1 MFQYQDFESSGNP
14 ILIQNETTAL
24 SPIINEL
31 HIYGGS
37 YQNKI
42 TGSQLLNPS
51 LFEDNKTD
59 GGITYTKQKDGSII
73 INGTLEEGK
82 RSTFQLGDYID
93 SLEDGKHYIYKSDS
107 DAGVLN
113 IGYND
118 GTPNDYVGDVTVDKK
133 RMTYIKCYIQ
143 FTQKYPPTKTHLFPM
158 LNEGTVVKPFEH
170 YTGGKTSPSPEIP
183 AEIINK
189 GSVMTTGKQL
199 WDNEA
204 AMNMDFWLGKGTA
217 YKHANLNLKPNTTYT
232 LSVDQNNMYRNY
244 KPEYAGNFA
253 FYIGETEDAAN
264 PNKLFGNSV
273 TSSTNVLT
281 KHTFRTSDKPL
292 YFNLYVGNGW
302 AIDECLKI
310 AFTELLQNIMLVEG
324 EQVLPWEPFTNGQQ
338 IVNPYAGKI
347 NLNVTGKNLIDYTKA
362 KGDADIQ
369 FVDGG
374 FIVGGDERNR
384 IISLPCNIQKG
395 KSYTIDFKENHLLEN
410 NNVKCYLPGGK
421 YSVSG
426 NAPQQYGIEKTRPF
440 IANDDYT
447 AFGIYYDLEI
457 NSVSKSEVTD
467 ICLVKTG
474 MDITYEPYHTPQSLT
489 ISTPNGLPGI
499 PVKNGGNY
507 TDSSGQR
514 WICDEIDLE
523 RGKYVQRVKDFTI
536 NQNTNISTLMGIYG
550 APEKDT
556 ILARYL
562 DRTIKK
568 NGAILCRE
576 LIYIP
581 NWNVDNESVYTTET
595 SIDFRLSRKRLGLG
609 TETTAD
615 ENKTAV
621 LKFLETTPLHCLVEL
636 NTPIER
642 DLTPEE
648 IAAYESIVTHNDT
661 TVISNNENCN
671 MKITYTKGVLMPKYD
686 STKLIVQM
694 KALARTE
701 SMPIDS
707 TEVWDSLAEAQ
718 SYVKEANAYAGQTIK
733 ALVNGKYKTYTLQ
746 PSGGGYTLE
755 EVGAVSQSDL
765 KQYVQVVERLPESG
779 QQQGVIYIVGT
790 TGQIWTGSA
799 WKVVFKEVSAQVDQL
814 TSKVTKLEGDL
825 AKKAPINNPV
835 FTGKVMV
842 GSDEVAVKSYVDG
855 LISNLVSS
863 APGVVDGDHPLPVDG
878 YKAGQTWRVALAGTY
893 AGQKCEVGDLIICI
907 KDFNT
912 QTNNSDFMVV
922 QANVDGAVTSTATTS
937 TVGEIVVFN
946 AATGKVIKGSG
957 VNISSLNDVISKAHT
972 HANKTILDS
981 YDKDQ
986 TQLLADAAATAQSK
1000 VDALKTEVN
1009 KKANKATTLAGY
1021 GITDAYTE
1029 AEIDAKLKT
1038 ITDNVNTKVDA
1049 ATVDSKIDTAKGEIE
1064 TAYNKAITEKLAARV
1079 GSIPEDTDIKTYVD
1093 TAVGSGGTAS
1103 AEAIAKAKQEAINA
1117 SKQYTDSQLQVTEF

>member
-1 MFQYQDFESSGNP
+1 M
-14 ILIQNETTAL
+14 
-24 SPIINEL
+24 
-31 HIYGGS
+31 
-37 YQNKI
+37 
-42 TGSQLLNPS
+42 LNPS
-51 LFEDNKTD
+51 LFENNKTD

-73 INGTLEEGK
+73 INGTLEKGK
-82 RSTFQLGDYID
+82 NSTFQLGDYID

-118 GTPNDYVGDVTVDKK
+118 GTPNDYVSDVTVDKK
-133 RMTYIKCYIQ
+133 RMAYIKCYIQ
-143 FTQKYPPTKTHLFPM
+143 FNQKYPPQKTHLFPM
-158 LNEGTVVKPFEH
+158 LNEGTVAKPFEP

-204 AMNMDFWLGKGTA
+204 AMNLDFWINEDASYLYTDLK
-217 YKHANLNLKPNTTYT
+217 LKPNTTYT
-232 LSVDQNNMYRNY
+232 LSVNKNNMYKNY
-244 KPEYAGNFA
+244 NENYNSGKFA
-253 FYIGETEDAAN
+253 FYIGE
-264 PNKLFGNSV
+264 NKGTYIGNSMFGN
-273 TSSTNVLT
+273 TNVIQSEV
-281 KHTFRTSDKPL
+281 KKYVTFRTSSNPF
-292 YFNLYVGNGW
+292 YFNINLYSKTSEN
-302 AIDECLKI
+302 LKI
-310 AFTELLQNIMLVEG
+310 ALTELLQNMMLVEG
-324 EQVLPWEPFTNGQQ
+324 DQVLPWEPFTNGQQ
-338 IVNPYAGKI
+338 IVNPYAGEI
-347 NLNVTGKNLIDYTKA
+347 NLNVTGKNLLKPNSYNTYYEFPLKANTVMTLMTNGKPSQGGNIKFSATDGSDVWFSINAGQTRVCRPIGSKDVKGFYNLLVEGDGLEYMFSVGDIKNYTPYID
-362 KGDADIQ
+362 
-369 FVDGG
+369 
-374 FIVGGDERNR
+374 
-384 IISLPCNIQKG
+384 
-395 KSYTIDFKENHLLEN
+395 
-410 NNVKCYLPGGK
+410 
-421 YSVSG
+421 
-426 NAPQQYGIEKTRPF
+426 
-440 IANDDYT
+440 
-447 AFGIYYDLEI
+447 
-457 NSVSKSEVTD
+457 
-467 ICLVKTG
+467 
-474 MDITYEPYHTPQSLT
+474 PQSFV
-489 ISTPNGLPGI
+489 ISTPNGLPGV
-499 PVKNGGNY
+499 PVSKDGNY
-507 TDSSGQR
+507 VDSNGQQ
-514 WICDEIDLE
+514 WVCDEIDLGQ
-523 RGKYVQRVKDFTI
+523 RKYVQRTAEKDLLDS
-536 NQNTNISTLMGIYG
+536 TNIWN
-550 APEKDT
+550 KDGT
-556 ILARYL
+556 W
-562 DRTIKK
+562 
-568 NGAILCRE
+568 G
-576 LIYIP
+576 
-581 NWNVDNESVYTTET
+581 NVDNYKTLAFYAYINGTDGSDLWGNINNVAMCNYFTLENGVYNT
-595 SIDFRLSRKRLGLG
+595 SKIGFSISGYVAFRVPRELLPDW
-609 TETTAD
+609 D
-615 ENKTAV
+615 ENSPSSKPWVNWLKKKKEEGKPVRIRYV
-621 LKFLETTPLHCLVEL
+621 LA
-636 NTPIER
+636 TPIER

-648 IAAYESIVTHNDT
+648 ISAYESIVTHNDT

-755 EVGAVSQSDL
+755 EVGAISQSDL
-765 KQYVQVVERLPESG
+765 KQYVQVVESLPQSG

-981 YDKDQ
+981 YNKDQ

-1000 VDALKTEVN
+1000 VDALKTEVD

-1029 AEIDAKLKT
+1029 AEIDSKLKT

-1049 ATVDSKIDTAKGEIE
+1049 ATVDSKINTAKGEIE

-1093 TAVGSGGTAS
+1093 TAIGSGGTAS
-1103 AEAIAKAKQEAINA
+1103 AEAIAKAKQEAITA
-1117 SKQYTDSQLQVTEF
+1117 SKQYTDSQLLVTEF

>member
-1 MFQYQDFESSGNP
+1 MKQPLYP
-14 ILIQNETTAL
+14 P
-24 SPIINEL
+24 PIINEL

-59 GGITYTKQKDGSII
+59 GGITYTTQKDGSII
-73 INGTLEEGK
+73 INGNLEVGK
-82 RSTFQLGDYID
+82 NSTFQLGDYID

-118 GTPNDYVGDVTVDKK
+118 GTPNDYRNEVTVDKK
-133 RMTYIKCYIQ
+133 RMAYIKCYIQ
-143 FTQKYPPTKTHLFPM
+143 FTQKYPPKKTHLFPM
-158 LNEGTVVKPFEH
+158 FNEGTVVKPFEP

-183 AEIINK
+183 AEIVNK

-204 AMNMDFWLGKGTA
+204 AMNMDFWLGKSKS

-232 LSVDQNNMYRNY
+232 LSVDQNNMHKNY
-244 KPEYAGNFA
+244 KPEYIGNVA
-253 FYIGETEDAAN
+253 FYIGENEDTSN
-264 PNKLFGNSV
+264 SNTLFGNSG
-273 TSSTNVLT
+273 SIPSAIST
-281 KHTFRTSDKPL
+281 KRTFRTSDKPF
-292 YFNLYVGNGW
+292 YFNLYVGNSW
-302 AIDECLKI
+302 SNDKYLKI
-310 AFTELLQNIMLVEG
+310 AFTELLQNMMLVEG
-324 EQVLPWEPFTNGQQ
+324 DQALPWEPFTNGQQ
-338 IVNPYAGKI
+338 IVNPYAGEI

-362 KGDADIQ
+362 EGDAAVR
-369 FVDGG
+369 FVEGG
-374 FIVGGDERNR
+374 FIVGGDDRHR
-384 IISLPCNIQKG
+384 IVNIPCNIQKG
-395 KSYTIDFKENHLLEN
+395 KSYTIDFKENHLLGS
-410 NNVKCYLPGGK
+410 NNVSCYLPGGK

-426 NAPQQYGIEKTRPF
+426 NAPQQYSIIKKRSF

-447 AFGIYYDLEI
+447 AFGIYHELK
-457 NSVSKSEVTD
+457 NVSVSKSEVTD
-467 ICLVKTG
+467 LCLVKTG

-489 ISTPNGLPGI
+489 VSTPNGLPGV
-499 PVKNGGNY
+499 PVDKDGNY
-507 TDSSGQR
+507 TDQNGQQ
-514 WICDEIDLE
+514 WVCDEIDLG
-523 RGKYVQRVKDFTI
+523 RGKYVQRVAIEKNNDGWRLKPSSDTKGRFFHYDKF
-536 NQNTNISTLMGIYG
+536 TNIFSNALKKSLCNIASFTSWGSPVNDKYAFALNGNDIYFS
-550 APEKDT
+550 PPK
-556 ILARYL
+556 
-562 DRTIKK
+562 
-568 NGAILCRE
+568 
-576 LIYIP
+576 
-581 NWNVDNESVYTTET
+581 
-595 SIDFRLSRKRLGLG
+595 G
-609 TETTAD
+609 TEITA
-615 ENKTAV
+615 E
-621 LKFLETTPLHCLVEL
+621 EL
-636 NTPIER
+636 NAKLNSLSFPVVVVGELATPIER
-642 DLTPEE
+642 DLTSEE

-661 TVISNNENCN
+661 TIISNNENCN
-671 MKITYTKGVLMPKYD
+671 MKIKYKKGVIMPKYD

-746 PSGGGYTLE
+746 PSSGGYTLE

-842 GSDEVAVKSYVDG
+842 NSDEVAVKSYVDG

-912 QTNNSDFMVV
+912 KLNNADFMVV
-922 QANVDGAVTSTATTS
+922 QANVDGAVTSTSTTS

-957 VNISSLNDVISKAHT
+957 VNISSLNDAISKSHT

-981 YDKDQ
+981 YNKNQ
-986 TQLLADAAATAQSK
+986 TQLLADAAATAQGK
-1000 VDALKTEVN
+1000 VDTLKTEVD
-1009 KKANKATTLAGY
+1009 KKANKSTTLAGY

-1029 AEIDAKLKT
+1029 AEIDSKLKT
-1038 ITDNVNTKVDA
+1038 ITENVNTKVDA
-1049 ATVDSKIDTAKGEIE
+1049 VTVDSKIDTAKGEIE

-1093 TAVGSGGTAS
+1093 TAIGSGGTAS

-1117 SKQYTDSQLQVTEF
+1117 SKQYTDSQLLVTEF

>member
-1 MFQYQDFESSGNP
+1 MLD
-14 ILIQNETTAL
+14 
-24 SPIINEL
+24 
-31 HIYGGS
+31 
-37 YQNKI
+37 
-42 TGSQLLNPS
+42 PS

-73 INGTLEEGK
+73 INGTLEKGK
-82 RSTFQLGDYID
+82 NSTFQLGDYID

-118 GTPNDYVGDVTVDKK
+118 GTPNDYRNDVTVDKK
-133 RMTYIKCYIQ
+133 RMAYIKCYVQ
-143 FTQKYPPTKTHLFPM
+143 FNQKYPPQKTHLFPM
-158 LNEGTVVKPFEH
+158 LNEGTVVKPFEP

-204 AMNMDFWLGKGTA
+204 AINMDFWTNETGSYLYADLK
-217 YKHANLNLKPNTTYT
+217 LKPNTTYT
-232 LSVDQNNMYRNY
+232 LSVNKNNMYKNY
-244 KPEYAGNFA
+244 NENYNSGKFA
-253 FYIGETEDAAN
+253 FYIGE
-264 PNKLFGNSV
+264 NKGTYTGNSMFGN
-273 TSSTNVLT
+273 TNVIQSEV
-281 KHTFRTSDKPL
+281 KKYVTFRTSSNPF
-292 YFNLYVGNGW
+292 YFNVNLYSKTSEN
-302 AIDECLKI
+302 LQI

-324 EQVLPWEPFTNGQQ
+324 DQVLPWEPFTNGQQ
-338 IVNPYAGKI
+338 IVNPYAGEI
-347 NLNVTGKNLIDYTKA
+347 NLNVTGKNLIDIPEIKAGGGSGRFNCHISKNTVLNVKKDGVSVESSIWRFAFYYKDGSVRYITDDRLNTFSVVPVTEDNPIESIAYRDIDITAGRYT
-362 KGDADIQ
+362 DIQ
-369 FVDGG
+369 
-374 FIVGGDERNR
+374 
-384 IISLPCNIQKG
+384 
-395 KSYTIDFKENHLLEN
+395 LE
-410 NNVKCYLPGGK
+410 
-421 YSVSG
+421 
-426 NAPQQYGIEKTRPF
+426 YGTTP
-440 IANDDYT
+440 T
-447 AFGIYYDLEI
+447 P
-457 NSVSKSEVTD
+457 
-467 ICLVKTG
+467 
-474 MDITYEPYHTPQSLT
+474 YEPYHTPQSLT
-489 ISTPNGLPGI
+489 VSTPNGLPGI
-499 PVKNGGNY
+499 PVNKDGNY
-507 TDSSGQR
+507 VDSNGQQ
-514 WICDEIDLE
+514 WVCDEIDYGN
-523 RGKYVQRVKDFTI
+523 GKYVQRVKDFII
-536 NQNTNISTLMGIYG
+536 NQNTKISTSMGTYG

-562 DRTIKK
+562 DKTIKK

-576 LIYIP
+576 LINIP
-581 NWNVDNESVYTTET
+581 NWNVDSESVHTTET

-621 LKFLETTPLHCLVEL
+621 LKFLGTTPLHCLVEL
-636 NTPIER
+636 ATPIER

-648 IAAYESIVTHNDT
+648 ISAYESIVTHNDT

-755 EVGAVSQSDL
+755 EVGAISQSDL
-765 KQYVQVVERLPESG
+765 KQYVQVVESLPQSG

-981 YDKDQ
+981 YNKDQ

-1000 VDALKTEVN
+1000 VDALKTEVD

-1029 AEIDAKLKT
+1029 AEIDSKLKT

-1049 ATVDSKIDTAKGEIE
+1049 ATVDSKINTAKGEIE

-1093 TAVGSGGTAS
+1093 TAIGSGGTAS
-1103 AEAIAKAKQEAINA
+1103 AEAIAKAKQEAITA
-1117 SKQYTDSQLQVTEF
+1117 SKQYTDSQLLVTEF

>member
-14 ILIQNETTAL
+14 ILIQNETTVL

-426 NAPQQYGIEKTRPF
+426 NAPQQYGIEKKRPF
-440 IANDDYT
+440 ISNDDYT
-447 AFGIYYDLEI
+447 SFGVYYDLEI

-489 ISTPNGLPGI
+489 VSTPNGLPGI
-499 PVKNGGNY
+499 PVKTDGNY
-507 TDSSGQR
+507 TDSNGQQ
-514 WICDEIDLE
+514 WVCDEIDY
-523 RGKYVQRVKDFTI
+523 GHKKYVQRIKIDQVTLKKDLYP
-536 NQNTNISTLMGIYG
+536 STAAGYRYTKNNFNDTHPNYKEVLSDKFMYHSSAGETVNGVTVEGIRMSPSYYTLV
-550 APEKDT
+550 AFYKSDQPE
-556 ILARYL
+556 
-562 DRTIKK
+562 
-568 NGAILCRE
+568 
-576 LIYIP
+576 
-581 NWNVDNESVYTTET
+581 ESV
-595 SIDFRLSRKRLGLG
+595 
-609 TETTAD
+609 ETTIFYIL
-615 ENKTAV
+615 EN
-621 LKFLETTPLHCLVEL
+621 
-636 NTPIER
+636 PIER

-648 IAAYESIVTHNDT
+648 IATYESIVTHNDT

>member
-1 MFQYQDFESSGNP
+1 MFQYQNFESSGNP

-24 SPIINEL
+24 PPPIINEL

-51 LFEDNKTD
+51 LFENNKTD

-73 INGTLEEGK
+73 INGTLEKGK
-82 RSTFQLGDYID
+82 NSTFQLGDYID

-118 GTPNDYVGDVTVDKK
+118 GTPNDYVSDVTVDKK
-133 RMTYIKCYIQ
+133 RMAYIKCYIQ
-143 FTQKYPPTKTHLFPM
+143 FNQQYPPQKTHLFPM
-158 LNEGTVVKPFEH
+158 LNEGDTAKPFEP

-204 AMNMDFWLGKGTA
+204 AMNMDFWINEDTSYLYTDLK
-217 YKHANLNLKPNTTYT
+217 LKPNTTYT
-232 LSVDQNNMYRNY
+232 LSVNKNNMYKNY
-244 KPEYAGNFA
+244 NENYNSGKFA
-253 FYIGETEDAAN
+253 FYIGE
-264 PNKLFGNSV
+264 NKGTYIGNSIFGN
-273 TSSTNVLT
+273 TNVIQSEV
-281 KHTFRTSDKPL
+281 KKYVTFRTSSNPF
-292 YFNLYVGNGW
+292 YFNINLYSKTSEN
-302 AIDECLKI
+302 LKV
-310 AFTELLQNIMLVEG
+310 AFTELLQNMMLVEG
-324 EQVLPWEPFTNGQQ
+324 DQVLPWEPFTNGQQ
-338 IVNPYAGKI
+338 IVNPYAGEI
-347 NLNVTGKNLIDYTKA
+347 NLNVTGKNLLKPNSYNTYYEFPLKANTVMTLMTNGKPSQGGNIKFSATDGSNVWFSIDAGQTRVCRSIGNKDV
-362 KGDADIQ
+362 KG
-369 FVDGG
+369 F
-374 FIVGGDERNR
+374 
-384 IISLPCNIQKG
+384 
-395 KSYTIDFKENHLLEN
+395 
-410 NNVKCYLPGGK
+410 
-421 YSVSG
+421 
-426 NAPQQYGIEKTRPF
+426 
-440 IANDDYT
+440 
-447 AFGIYYDLEI
+447 YDLLIPDDGLEYMFA
-457 NSVSKSEVTD
+457 VGD
-467 ICLVKTG
+467 IKNYT
-474 MDITYEPYHTPQSLT
+474 PYIDPQSFT
-489 ISTPNGLPGI
+489 VSTPNGLPGI
-499 PVKNGGNY
+499 PVTKDGNY
-507 TDSSGQR
+507 IDQNGQQ
-514 WICDEIDLE
+514 WICDEIDY
-523 RGKYVQRVKDFTI
+523 GHKKYVQRT
-536 NQNTNISTLMGIYG
+536 
-550 APEKDT
+550 AEKD
-556 ILARYL
+556 LL
-562 DRTIKK
+562 DSINIWNKDGTW
-568 NGAILCRE
+568 G
-576 LIYIP
+576 
-581 NWNVDNESVYTTET
+581 NVDNYKTLAFYGYINGTNGSDLWGNINNVAMCNYFTLENGVYNNSKIGF
-595 SIDFRLSRKRLGLG
+595 SISGYVAFRVPRELLPDW
-609 TETTAD
+609 D
-615 ENKTAV
+615 ENSPSSKPWVNWLTKKKEEGKPVRIRYV
-621 LKFLETTPLHCLVEL
+621 LA
-636 NTPIER
+636 TPIER
-642 DLTPEE
+642 DLTSEE
-648 IAAYESIVTHNDT
+648 ISAYESIVTHNDT

-755 EVGAVSQSDL
+755 EVGAISQSDL
-765 KQYVQVVERLPESG
+765 KQYVQVVESLPQSG

-814 TSKVTKLEGDL
+814 TTKVTKLEGDL

-863 APGVVDGDHPLPVDG
+863 APGVVDGDHPLPADG

-981 YDKDQ
+981 YNKDQ

-1000 VDALKTEVN
+1000 VDALKTEVD

-1021 GITDAYTE
+1021 GIADAYTE
-1029 AEIDAKLKT
+1029 AEIDSKLKT

-1049 ATVDSKIDTAKGEIE
+1049 ATVDSKINTAKGEIE

-1093 TAVGSGGTAS
+1093 TAIGSGGTAS
-1103 AEAIAKAKQEAINA
+1103 AEAIAKAKQEAITA
-1117 SKQYTDSQLQVTEF
+1117 SKQYTDSQLLVTEF

>member
-14 ILIQNETTAL
+14 ILIQNEKTAL
-24 SPIINEL
+24 PPPIINEL

-51 LFEDNKTD
+51 LFENNKTD

-73 INGTLEEGK
+73 INGTLEKGK
-82 RSTFQLGDYID
+82 NSTFQLGDYID

-118 GTPNDYVGDVTVDKK
+118 GTPNDYVSDVTVDKK
-133 RMTYIKCYIQ
+133 RMAYIKCYIQ
-143 FTQKYPPTKTHLFPM
+143 FNQKYPPTKTHLFPM
-158 LNEGTVVKPFEH
+158 LNEGTVVKPFEP

-204 AMNMDFWLGKGTA
+204 ATNMDFWLGKGTS

-232 LSVDQNNMYRNY
+232 LSVDQNNMYKNY
-244 KPEYAGNFA
+244 KPEYVGNFA

-264 PNKLFGNSV
+264 PNKLFGNSGS
-273 TSSTNVLT
+273 SSTNVLT

-292 YFNLYVGNGW
+292 YFNLHVGNGW
-302 AIDECLKI
+302 ANDEYLKI
-310 AFTELLQNIMLVEG
+310 AFTELLQNMMLVEG
-324 EQVLPWEPFTNGQQ
+324 DRVLPWEPFANGQQ
-338 IVNPYAGKI
+338 IVNPYAGEI
-347 NLNVTGKNLIDYTKA
+347 NLNVTGKNLIDIPEIKAGGGSGRFNCHISKNTVLNVRKDGVNVEASIWRFAFYYKDGSVSYITDNRLNTFSIVPATEDNPIESIAYRDIYITAGRYT
-362 KGDADIQ
+362 DIQ
-369 FVDGG
+369 
-374 FIVGGDERNR
+374 
-384 IISLPCNIQKG
+384 
-395 KSYTIDFKENHLLEN
+395 LE
-410 NNVKCYLPGGK
+410 
-421 YSVSG
+421 
-426 NAPQQYGIEKTRPF
+426 YGTTP
-440 IANDDYT
+440 T
-447 AFGIYYDLEI
+447 P
-457 NSVSKSEVTD
+457 
-467 ICLVKTG
+467 
-474 MDITYEPYHTPQSLT
+474 YEPYHAPQSLT
-489 ISTPNGLPGI
+489 VSTPNGLPGI
-499 PVKNGGNY
+499 PVNKDGNY
-507 TDSSGQR
+507 TDSNGQQ
-514 WICDEIDLE
+514 WVCDEVDLG
-523 RGKYVQRVKDFTI
+523 RGKYVQRVLKTKPNKTIVFNNRNENGRCALFDNSLFGTKWMNGTKQALSSIAQWSEWGNGADGTFALSTDGIYYKDSMKTLEEVNAMFAKLG
-536 NQNTNISTLMGIYG
+536 TNIEICG
-550 APEKDT
+550 A
-556 ILARYL
+556 LA
-562 DRTIKK
+562 
-568 NGAILCRE
+568 A
-576 LIYIP
+576 
-581 NWNVDNESVYTTET
+581 
-595 SIDFRLSRKRLGLG
+595 
-609 TETTAD
+609 
-615 ENKTAV
+615 
-621 LKFLETTPLHCLVEL
+621 
-636 NTPIER
+636 PIER

-648 IAAYESIVTHNDT
+648 ISAYESIVTHNDT

-755 EVGAVSQSDL
+755 EVGAISQSDL
-765 KQYVQVVERLPESG
+765 KQYVQVVESLPQSG

-863 APGVVDGDHPLPVDG
+863 APGVVDGDHPLPADG

-972 HANKTILDS
+972 HANKDILDS
-981 YDKDQ
+981 YNKDQ

-1000 VDALKTEVN
+1000 VDALKTEVD

-1029 AEIDAKLKT
+1029 AEIDSKLKT

-1049 ATVDSKIDTAKGEIE
+1049 ATVDSKINTAKGEIE

-1093 TAVGSGGTAS
+1093 TAIGSGGTAS
-1103 AEAIAKAKQEAINA
+1103 AEAIAKAKQEAITA
-1117 SKQYTDSQLQVTEF
+1117 SKQYTDSQLLVTEF

>member
-133 RMTYIKCYIQ
+133 RMAYIKCYIQ

-189 GSVMTTGKQL
+189 GK
-199 WDNEA
+199 N
-204 AMNMDFWLGKGTA
+204 GT
-217 YKHANLNLKPNTTYT
+217 
-232 LSVDQNNMYRNY
+232 V
-244 KPEYAGNFA
+244 
-253 FYIGETEDAAN
+253 
-264 PNKLFGNSV
+264 
-273 TSSTNVLT
+273 NV
-281 KHTFRTSDKPL
+281 
-292 YFNLYVGNGW
+292 YVR
-302 AIDECLKI
+302 
-310 AFTELLQNIMLVEG
+310 
-324 EQVLPWEPFTNGQQ
+324 
-338 IVNPYAGKI
+338 
-347 NLNVTGKNLIDYTKA
+347 GKNLIDYTKA

-384 IISLPCNIQKG
+384 IINLPCNIQKG
-395 KSYTIDFKENHLLEN
+395 KSYTIDFKENHLLGN
-410 NNVKCYLPGGK
+410 NDVMCYLPGGK

-426 NAPQQYGIEKTRPF
+426 NAPQQYGIIKKRPF

-447 AFGIYYDLEI
+447 AFGIYHELK
-457 NSVSKSEVTD
+457 NVSVSKSEITD

-489 ISTPNGLPGI
+489 LATPNGLPGV
-499 PVKNGGNY
+499 PVDKNGNY
-507 TDSSGQR
+507 TDQNGQQ
-514 WICDEIDLE
+514 WVCDEIDLTKK
-523 RGKYVQRVKDFTI
+523 KYVQRVKDFIIT
-536 NQNTNISTLMGIYG
+536 QDTQISTSMGTYG

-562 DRTIKK
+562 DRAIKK

-576 LIYIP
+576 LIHIP
-581 NWNVDNESVYTTET
+581 NWNVDSESVHTTET

-648 IAAYESIVTHNDT
+648 ISAYESIVTHNDT

-863 APGVVDGDHPLPVDG
+863 APGVVDGDHPLPADG

-893 AGQKCEVGDLIICI
+893 AGQKCEVGDLIICV
-907 KDFNT
+907 KNFNT
-912 QTNNSDFMVV
+912 KLNNSDFMVV
-922 QANVDGAVTSTATTS
+922 QANVDGAVTSTAATS

-957 VNISSLNDVISKAHT
+957 VNISSLNDAISKAHT

-1093 TAVGSGGTAS
+1093 TAIGSGGTAS

>member
-1 MFQYQDFESSGNP
+1 MLDGSKIEIGGLSVTQGGPFDTKNRAR
-14 ILIQNETTAL
+14 IQNIKVEPGKNYTI
-24 SPIINEL
+24 SGINSTYSIANTHVFNADGL
-31 HIYGGS
+31 RISSLLFGS
-37 YQNKI
+37 
-42 TGSQLLNPS
+42 SVVP
-51 LFEDNKTD
+51 DNAVSASISFSKKDSTEMTD
-59 GGITYTKQKDGSII
+59 
-73 INGTLEEGK
+73 
-82 RSTFQLGDYID
+82 
-93 SLEDGKHYIYKSDS
+93 
-107 DAGVLN
+107 
-113 IGYND
+113 ND
-118 GTPNDYVGDVTVDKK
+118 IEILKNSV
-133 RMTYIKCYIQ
+133 
-143 FTQKYPPTKTHLFPM
+143 M
-158 LNEGTVVKPFEH
+158 LNEGTVIKPFEP
-170 YTGGKTSPSPEIP
+170 YTGGKTSPSIEIP

-189 GSVMTTGKQL
+189 GKNVSINVKVTGRNLLKPSFVPEVQEVYAG
-199 WDNEA
+199 WKIKDDNE
-204 AMNMDFWLGKGTA
+204 NVVISIIDK
-217 YKHANLNLKPNTTYT
+217 KPNES
-232 LSVDQNNMYRNY
+232 LYRDL
-244 KPEYAGNFA
+244 
-253 FYIGETEDAAN
+253 YIGISRNGINAYEGVVW
-264 PNKLFGNSV
+264 KLGSNGIVDKLV
-273 TSSTNVLT
+273 TSNGNYFTIYNPRNVPL
-281 KHTFRTSDKPL
+281 SDIFDR
-292 YFNLYVGNGW
+292 Y
-302 AIDECLKI
+302 
-310 AFTELLQNIMLVEG
+310 
-324 EQVLPWEPFTNGQQ
+324 
-338 IVNPYAGKI
+338 
-347 NLNVTGKNLIDYTKA
+347 
-362 KGDADIQ
+362 
-369 FVDGG
+369 
-374 FIVGGDERNR
+374 
-384 IISLPCNIQKG
+384 NIQ
-395 KSYTIDFKENHLLEN
+395 IE
-410 NNVKCYLPGGK
+410 
-421 YSVSG
+421 
-426 NAPQQYGIEKTRPF
+426 YGIIPTP
-440 IANDDYT
+440 
-447 AFGIYYDLEI
+447 
-457 NSVSKSEVTD
+457 
-467 ICLVKTG
+467 
-474 MDITYEPYHTPQSLT
+474 YEPYTHQSLT
-489 ISTPNGLPGI
+489 LATPNGLPGI
-499 PVKNGGNY
+499 PVKTGGNY
-507 TDSSGQR
+507 TDQNGQQ
-514 WICDEIDLE
+514 WVCDEVDLG
-523 RGKYVQRVKDFTI
+523 RGKYVQRVEDFII
-536 NQNTNISTLMGIYG
+536 NQNTNILTSMGIYG

-556 ILARYL
+556 ILARYS

-576 LIYIP
+576 LIHIQ
-581 NWNVDNESVYTTET
+581 NWSVDSESVHTTET

-609 TETTAD
+609 TETTTD

-648 IAAYESIVTHNDT
+648 LAAYKSIVTHNDT
-661 TVISNNENCN
+661 TVVSNNENCN
-671 MKITYTKGVLMPKYD
+671 MKIKYTKGVIMPQYD

-718 SYVKEANAYAGQTIK
+718 SYINEANAYAGQTIK

-765 KQYVQVVERLPESG
+765 KQYVQVVEQLPSSG

-799 WKVVFKEVSAQVDQL
+799 WKVVFKEVSTQVDQL
-814 TSKVTKLEGDL
+814 TTKVTQLEGEIN
-825 AKKAPINNPV
+825 KKAPINNPV

-912 QTNNSDFMVV
+912 QTNNSDFMVI

-957 VNISSLNDVISKAHT
+957 VNISSLNDAISKAHT
-972 HANKTILDS
+972 HANKAILDT
-981 YDKDQ
+981 YNKNQ
-986 TQLLADAAATAQSK
+986 TQLLADAAITAQGK
-1000 VDALKTEVN
+1000 VDALKVEVD

-1049 ATVDSKIDTAKGEIE
+1049 ATVDSKINTAKGEIE
-1064 TAYNKAITEKLAARV
+1064 TAYNLAITEKLAVRV

-1117 SKQYTDSQLQVTEF
+1117 SKAYTESQLQVTEF

>member
-1 MFQYQDFESSGNP
+1 MFQYQDFEASGNP

-24 SPIINEL
+24 PPIINEL

-37 YQNKI
+37 YQNKL
-42 TGSQLLNPS
+42 TGSQLL
-51 LFEDNKTD
+51 
-59 GGITYTKQKDGSII
+59 DGSKIEI
-73 INGTLEEGK
+73 GGLSGTQGGPFDTKNRARIQNIKVEPGKNYTISGIN
-82 RSTFQLGDYID
+82 STYSIANTHVFNADGLRISSLLFGSSVVPDNAVSASISFSKKD
-93 SLEDGKHYIYKSDS
+93 STEMTD
-107 DAGVLN
+107 
-113 IGYND
+113 ND
-118 GTPNDYVGDVTVDKK
+118 IEILKNSV
-133 RMTYIKCYIQ
+133 
-143 FTQKYPPTKTHLFPM
+143 M
-158 LNEGTVVKPFEH
+158 LNEGTVIKPFEP
-170 YTGGKTSPSPEIP
+170 YTGGKTSPSIEIP

-189 GSVMTTGKQL
+189 GKNVSINVEVTGKNL

-204 AMNMDFWLGKGTA
+204 AMSLDHWLGTNV
-217 YKHANLNLKPNTTYT
+217 YKHFDLNLKPNTTYT
-232 LSVDQNNMYRNY
+232 LSVNQNNMYKGY
-244 KPEYAGNFA
+244 KSKYDSYFA
-253 FYIGETEDAAN
+253 FYLGEIEGAASSN
-264 PNKLFGNSV
+264 VLFGNSN
-273 TSSTNVLT
+273 SSIDLRKTY
-281 KHTFRTSDKPL
+281 HTFTTSDKPF
-292 YFNLYVGNGW
+292 YINLYMGDFNE
-302 AIDECLKI
+302 ANLKI
-310 AFTELLQNIMLVEG
+310 AFTELLQNIMFAEG
-324 EQVLPWEPFTNGQQ
+324 TSVLP
-338 IVNPYAGKI
+338 
-347 NLNVTGKNLIDYTKA
+347 
-362 KGDADIQ
+362 
-369 FVDGG
+369 
-374 FIVGGDERNR
+374 
-384 IISLPCNIQKG
+384 
-395 KSYTIDFKENHLLEN
+395 
-410 NNVKCYLPGGK
+410 
-421 YSVSG
+421 
-426 NAPQQYGIEKTRPF
+426 
-440 IANDDYT
+440 
-447 AFGIYYDLEI
+447 
-457 NSVSKSEVTD
+457 
-467 ICLVKTG
+467 
-474 MDITYEPYHTPQSLT
+474 YEPYHVPQSLT
-489 ISTPNGLPGI
+489 LATPNGLPGV
-499 PVKNGGNY
+499 PVTKYGNY
-507 TDSSGQR
+507 TDQNGQQ
-514 WICDEIDLE
+514 WVCDEVDLG
-523 RGKYVQRVKDFTI
+523 RGKYVQRVKDFII
-536 NQNTNISTLMGIYG
+536 NQNTNISTSMGIYG

-556 ILARYL
+556 ILARYS

-576 LIYIP
+576 LIHIQ
-581 NWNVDNESVYTTET
+581 NWSVDSESVHTTET

-609 TETTAD
+609 TETTTD

-648 IAAYESIVTHNDT
+648 LAAYKSIVTHNDT
-661 TVISNNENCN
+661 TVVSNNENCN
-671 MKITYTKGVLMPKYD
+671 MKIKYTKGVIMPQYD

-718 SYVKEANAYAGQTIK
+718 SYINEANAYAGQTIK

-765 KQYVQVVERLPESG
+765 KQYVQVVEQLPSSG

-799 WKVVFKEVSAQVDQL
+799 WKVVFKEVSTQVDQL
-814 TSKVTKLEGDL
+814 TTKVTQLEGEIN
-825 AKKAPINNPV
+825 KKAPINNPV

-912 QTNNSDFMVV
+912 QTNNSDFMVI

-957 VNISSLNDVISKAHT
+957 VNISSLNDAISKAHT
-972 HANKTILDS
+972 HANKAILDT
-981 YDKDQ
+981 YNKNQ
-986 TQLLADAAATAQSK
+986 TQLLADAAITAQGK
-1000 VDALKTEVN
+1000 VDALKVEVD

-1049 ATVDSKIDTAKGEIE
+1049 ATVDSKINTAKGEIE
-1064 TAYNKAITEKLAARV
+1064 TAYNLAITEKLAVRV

-1117 SKQYTDSQLQVTEF
+1117 SKAYTESQLQVTEF

>member
-1 MFQYQDFESSGNP
+1 MFRYEDFESSGNP
-14 ILIQNETTAL
+14 ILIENESPDL
-24 SPIINEL
+24 PLPIINGMS
-31 HIYGGS
+31 IYGRSTQKVFKGVQLFNPFDQTIVKDGLTITKNKDASHISVDGTATASGYIELSKPFKMKASTS
-37 YQNKI
+37 YILKIDSTHQFENIYVKIFNKDQSHVGNYLWIGKNATI
-42 TGSQLLNPS
+42 TSVTTLPDTITSDMNCIVCASYKRGMSCRCGINHIR
-51 LFEDNKTD
+51 LFEGNK
-59 GGITYTKQKDGSII
+59 
-73 INGTLEEGK
+73 
-82 RSTFQLGDYID
+82 DYGW
-93 SLEDGKHYIYKSDS
+93 E
-107 DAGVLN
+107 
-113 IGYND
+113 
-118 GTPNDYVGDVTVDKK
+118 P
-133 RMTYIKCYIQ
+133 
-143 FTQKYPPTKTHLFPM
+143 
-158 LNEGTVVKPFEH
+158 
-170 YTGGKTSPSPEIP
+170 YTGGINAPSLALASEIVNNGNDNSLNIHITNKNLLKGRLYYTNYSTGIALVETDEQVSLPFSPIHETKGIGYVVECTS
-183 AEIINK
+183 
-189 GSVMTTGKQL
+189 
-199 WDNEA
+199 
-204 AMNMDFWLGKGTA
+204 GTQ
-217 YKHANLNLKPNTTYT
+217 YT
-232 LSVDQNNMYRNY
+232 LSV
-244 KPEYAGNFA
+244 
-253 FYIGETEDAAN
+253 TN
-264 PNKLFGNSV
+264 PNKNWWLGIAEYPDLEAAHNHINSIGYVQLGHSNSV
-273 TSSTNVLT
+273 KYTARYDGVLVCAIAGAWT
-281 KHTFRTSDKPL
+281 DGKSNLHTCTES
-292 YFNLYVGNGW
+292 
-302 AIDECLKI
+302 
-310 AFTELLQNIMLVEG
+310 ELLQ
-324 EQVLPWEPFTNGQQ
+324 
-338 IVNPYAGKI
+338 
-347 NLNVTGKNLIDYTKA
+347 
-362 KGDADIQ
+362 
-369 FVDGG
+369 
-374 FIVGGDERNR
+374 
-384 IISLPCNIQKG
+384 
-395 KSYTIDFKENHLLEN
+395 LE
-410 NNVKCYLPGGK
+410 YG
-421 YSVSG
+421 S
-426 NAPQQYGIEKTRPF
+426 NAT
-440 IANDDYT
+440 
-447 AFGIYYDLEI
+447 
-457 NSVSKSEVTD
+457 
-467 ICLVKTG
+467 
-474 MDITYEPYHTPQSLT
+474 TYEPPSNNCQT
-489 ISTPNGLPGI
+489 INMLTPNGLPGLL
-499 PVKNGGNY
+499 VSTGGNY
-507 TDSSGQR
+507 TDKNGQQY
-514 WICDEIDLE
+514 ICDEIDLG
-523 RGKYVQRVKDFTI
+523 RGKYVQRVAEKDVLESQKNWPGTGLWG
-536 NQNTNISTLMGIYG
+536 NVDGGSTLAFISYIDGSNGEQKWGDVNNVGMCNYFV
-550 APEKDT
+550 
-556 ILARYL
+556 R
-562 DRTIKK
+562 K
-568 NGAILCRE
+568 NGVYNNSEIGFSISGYIAFRVPRTLLPDWDESSPSSNSWINWLRKKKEEGNPVKIQYALAI
-576 LIYIP
+576 
-581 NWNVDNESVYTTET
+581 
-595 SIDFRLSRKRLGLG
+595 
-609 TETTAD
+609 
-615 ENKTAV
+615 
-621 LKFLETTPLHCLVEL
+621 
-636 NTPIER
+636 PIER

-648 IAAYESIVTHNDT
+648 IAAYSNLQTYNDT
-661 TVISNNENCN
+661 TVISNDSNCH
-671 MKITYTKGVLMPKYD
+671 MKINYTKGVIMPKYD

-1009 KKANKATTLAGY
+1009 KKANKATTLVGY

-1093 TAVGSGGTAS
+1093 TAIGSGGTAS

>member
-24 SPIINEL
+24 PPPIINEL

-42 TGSQLLNPS
+42 TGSQLLDPS

-73 INGTLEEGK
+73 INGTLEKGK
-82 RSTFQLGDYID
+82 NSTFQLGDYID

-118 GTPNDYVGDVTVDKK
+118 GTPNDYRNDVTVDKK
-133 RMTYIKCYIQ
+133 RMAYIKCYVQ
-143 FTQKYPPTKTHLFPM
+143 FNQKYPPQKTHLFPM
-158 LNEGTVVKPFEH
+158 LNEGTVVKPFEP

-204 AMNMDFWLGKGTA
+204 AMNMDFWLGKSTA

-232 LSVDQNNMYRNY
+232 LSVDQNNMHKNY

-253 FYIGETEDAAN
+253 FYIGETEDASN
-264 PNKLFGNSV
+264 PNKLFGNSG
-273 TSSTNVLT
+273 SSFTNVLT
-281 KHTFRTSDKPL
+281 KHTFRTSDKPF
-292 YFNLYVGNGW
+292 YFNLYVGNSW
-302 AIDECLKI
+302 SNDEYLKI

-324 EQVLPWEPFTNGQQ
+324 DQVLPWEPFTNGQQ

-347 NLNVTGKNLIDYTKA
+347 NLNVTGKNLLKPNLYYTYYEFPLKANTVMTLMTNGKPSQGGNIKFSATDGSIVWFAIDAGQTRVCRSIGNKDVKGFYNALNVGDGLEYMFSVGDIKNYT
-362 KGDADIQ
+362 
-369 FVDGG
+369 
-374 FIVGGDERNR
+374 
-384 IISLPCNIQKG
+384 P
-395 KSYTIDFKENHLLEN
+395 YID
-410 NNVKCYLPGGK
+410 
-421 YSVSG
+421 
-426 NAPQQYGIEKTRPF
+426 
-440 IANDDYT
+440 
-447 AFGIYYDLEI
+447 
-457 NSVSKSEVTD
+457 
-467 ICLVKTG
+467 
-474 MDITYEPYHTPQSLT
+474 PQSLA
-489 ISTPNGLPGI
+489 ISTPNGLPGV
-499 PVKNGGNY
+499 PVNKDGNY
-507 TDSSGQR
+507 VDSNGQQ
-514 WICDEIDLE
+514 WVCDEVDLE
-523 RGKYVQRVKDFTI
+523 RKKYIQRVGKYVF
-536 NQNTNISTLMGIYG
+536 N
-550 APEKDT
+550 
-556 ILARYL
+556 
-562 DRTIKK
+562 
-568 NGAILCRE
+568 
-576 LIYIP
+576 
-581 NWNVDNESVYTTET
+581 
-595 SIDFRLSRKRLGLG
+595 G
-609 TETTAD
+609 TEAASDSWLPTITVNMRSDGLAGLRID
-615 ENKTAV
+615 GGLLSNYGNVTFSNNTGKTFGFNSAKWGVSNGSELKELLKTKSDSGSPVITQYV
-621 LKFLETTPLHCLVEL
+621 LA
-636 NTPIER
+636 TPIKR

-648 IAAYESIVTHNDT
+648 ISAYESIVTHNDT

-707 TEVWDSLAEAQ
+707 TEVWDSLTEAQ

-755 EVGAVSQSDL
+755 EVGAISQSDL

>member
-1 MFQYQDFESSGNP
+1 M
-14 ILIQNETTAL
+14 
-24 SPIINEL
+24 
-31 HIYGGS
+31 
-37 YQNKI
+37 
-42 TGSQLLNPS
+42 LNPS

-133 RMTYIKCYIQ
+133 RMAYIKCYIQ

-204 AMNMDFWLGKGTA
+204 AMNMDFWTKEDTSYLYTDLK
-217 YKHANLNLKPNTTYT
+217 LKPNTTYT
-232 LSVDQNNMYRNY
+232 LSVNKNNMYKNY
-244 KPEYAGNFA
+244 NENYNSGKFA
-253 FYIGETEDAAN
+253 FYIGE
-264 PNKLFGNSV
+264 NKGTYIGNSMFGNINV
-273 TSSTNVLT
+273 TQSEV
-281 KHTFRTSDKPL
+281 KKYVTFRTSSNPF
-292 YFNLYVGNGW
+292 YFNINLYSKTS
-302 AIDECLKI
+302 ESLQI
-310 AFTELLQNIMLVEG
+310 AFTELLQNMMLVEG
-324 EQVLPWEPFTNGQQ
+324 DQVLPWEPFTNGQQ
-338 IVNPYAGKI
+338 IVNPYAGEI
-347 NLNVTGKNLIDYTKA
+347 NLNVTGKNLIDIPEIKSGSGSGRFNCHISKNTVFNVKKDGVSVKRSIWRFAFNYKDGSIRYIVDDRLDTFSVVPA
-362 KGDADIQ
+362 TEDNPIESIDYRDVYITAGRYFDIQ
-369 FVDGG
+369 
-374 FIVGGDERNR
+374 
-384 IISLPCNIQKG
+384 
-395 KSYTIDFKENHLLEN
+395 LE
-410 NNVKCYLPGGK
+410 
-421 YSVSG
+421 
-426 NAPQQYGIEKTRPF
+426 YGTTP
-440 IANDDYT
+440 T
-447 AFGIYYDLEI
+447 P
-457 NSVSKSEVTD
+457 
-467 ICLVKTG
+467 
-474 MDITYEPYHTPQSLT
+474 YEPYHTPQSLT
-489 ISTPNGLPGI
+489 VSTPNGLPGV
-499 PVKNGGNY
+499 PVKTDGNY
-507 TDSSGQR
+507 TDSNGQQ
-514 WICDEIDLE
+514 WVCDEIDY
-523 RGKYVQRVKDFTI
+523 GHKKYVQRIKIDQVTLKKDLYP
-536 NQNTNISTLMGIYG
+536 STAAGYRYTKNNFNDTHPNYKEVLSDKFMYHSSTGETVNGVTVEGIRMSPSYYTLV
-550 APEKDT
+550 AFYKSDQPE
-556 ILARYL
+556 
-562 DRTIKK
+562 
-568 NGAILCRE
+568 
-576 LIYIP
+576 
-581 NWNVDNESVYTTET
+581 ESV
-595 SIDFRLSRKRLGLG
+595 
-609 TETTAD
+609 ETTIFYIL
-615 ENKTAV
+615 EN
-621 LKFLETTPLHCLVEL
+621 
-636 NTPIER
+636 PIER

-648 IAAYESIVTHNDT
+648 IATYESIVTHNDT

-1093 TAVGSGGTAS
+1093 TAIGSGGTAS

>member
-1 MFQYQDFESSGNP
+1 
-14 ILIQNETTAL
+14 
-24 SPIINEL
+24 
-31 HIYGGS
+31 
-37 YQNKI
+37 
-42 TGSQLLNPS
+42 
-51 LFEDNKTD
+51 
-59 GGITYTKQKDGSII
+59 
-73 INGTLEEGK
+73 
-82 RSTFQLGDYID
+82 
-93 SLEDGKHYIYKSDS
+93 
-107 DAGVLN
+107 
-113 IGYND
+113 
-118 GTPNDYVGDVTVDKK
+118 
-133 RMTYIKCYIQ
+133 
-143 FTQKYPPTKTHLFPM
+143 
-158 LNEGTVVKPFEH
+158 
-170 YTGGKTSPSPEIP
+170 
-183 AEIINK
+183 
-189 GSVMTTGKQL
+189 
-199 WDNEA
+199 
-204 AMNMDFWLGKGTA
+204 
-217 YKHANLNLKPNTTYT
+217 
-232 LSVDQNNMYRNY
+232 
-244 KPEYAGNFA
+244 
-253 FYIGETEDAAN
+253 
-264 PNKLFGNSV
+264 
-273 TSSTNVLT
+273 
-281 KHTFRTSDKPL
+281 
-292 YFNLYVGNGW
+292 
-302 AIDECLKI
+302 
-310 AFTELLQNIMLVEG
+310 
-324 EQVLPWEPFTNGQQ
+324 
-338 IVNPYAGKI
+338 
-347 NLNVTGKNLIDYTKA
+347 
-362 KGDADIQ
+362 
-369 FVDGG
+369 
-374 FIVGGDERNR
+374 
-384 IISLPCNIQKG
+384 
-395 KSYTIDFKENHLLEN
+395 
-410 NNVKCYLPGGK
+410 
-421 YSVSG
+421 
-426 NAPQQYGIEKTRPF
+426 
-440 IANDDYT
+440 
-447 AFGIYYDLEI
+447 
-457 NSVSKSEVTD
+457 
-467 ICLVKTG
+467 
-474 MDITYEPYHTPQSLT
+474 
-489 ISTPNGLPGI
+489 
-499 PVKNGGNY
+499 
-507 TDSSGQR
+507 
-514 WICDEIDLE
+514 
-523 RGKYVQRVKDFTI
+523 
-536 NQNTNISTLMGIYG
+536 
-550 APEKDT
+550 
-556 ILARYL
+556 
-562 DRTIKK
+562 
-568 NGAILCRE
+568 
-576 LIYIP
+576 
-581 NWNVDNESVYTTET
+581 
-595 SIDFRLSRKRLGLG
+595 
-609 TETTAD
+609 
-615 ENKTAV
+615 
-621 LKFLETTPLHCLVEL
+621 
-636 NTPIER
+636 
-642 DLTPEE
+642 
-648 IAAYESIVTHNDT
+648 
-661 TVISNNENCN
+661 
-671 MKITYTKGVLMPKYD
+671 MPKYD

-1093 TAVGSGGTAS
+1093 TAIGSGGTAS

>member
-24 SPIINEL
+24 PPPIINEL
-31 HIYGGS
+31 HIYGVS

-51 LFEDNKTD
+51 LFENNKTD

-73 INGTLEEGK
+73 INGTLEKGK
-82 RSTFQLGDYID
+82 NSTFQLGDYID

-118 GTPNDYVGDVTVDKK
+118 GTPNDYVSDVTVDKK
-133 RMTYIKCYIQ
+133 RMAYIKCYVQ
-143 FTQKYPPTKTHLFPM
+143 FNQKYPPQKTHLFPM
-158 LNEGTVVKPFEH
+158 FNEGDNAKPFEP

-204 AMNMDFWLGKGTA
+204 AMNMDFWINEDASYLYTDLK
-217 YKHANLNLKPNTTYT
+217 LKPNTTYT
-232 LSVDQNNMYRNY
+232 LSVNKNNMYKNY
-244 KPEYAGNFA
+244 NENYNSGKFA
-253 FYIGETEDAAN
+253 FYIGE
-264 PNKLFGNSV
+264 NKGTYTGNSMFGN
-273 TSSTNVLT
+273 TNVIQSEV
-281 KHTFRTSDKPL
+281 KKYVTFRTSSNPF
-292 YFNLYVGNGW
+292 YFNINLYSKTSEN
-302 AIDECLKI
+302 LQI

-324 EQVLPWEPFTNGQQ
+324 DKVLPWEPFTNGQQ
-338 IVNPYAGKI
+338 IVNPYAGEI
-347 NLNVTGKNLIDYTKA
+347 NLNVTGKNLIDIPEIKAGGGSGRFNCHISKNTVLNVRKDGVNVEASIWRFAFYYKDGSVSYITDNRLNTFSIVPATEDNPIESIAYRDIYITAGRYT
-362 KGDADIQ
+362 DIQ
-369 FVDGG
+369 
-374 FIVGGDERNR
+374 
-384 IISLPCNIQKG
+384 
-395 KSYTIDFKENHLLEN
+395 LE
-410 NNVKCYLPGGK
+410 
-421 YSVSG
+421 
-426 NAPQQYGIEKTRPF
+426 YGTTP
-440 IANDDYT
+440 T
-447 AFGIYYDLEI
+447 P
-457 NSVSKSEVTD
+457 
-467 ICLVKTG
+467 
-474 MDITYEPYHTPQSLT
+474 YEPYHTPQSFA

-499 PVKNGGNY
+499 PVNKDGNY
-507 TDSSGQR
+507 TDSNGQQ
-514 WICDEIDLE
+514 WVCDEVDLG
-523 RGKYVQRVKDFTI
+523 RGKYVQRTAEKDLLDS
-536 NQNTNISTLMGIYG
+536 TNIWN
-550 APEKDT
+550 KDGT
-556 ILARYL
+556 W
-562 DRTIKK
+562 
-568 NGAILCRE
+568 G
-576 LIYIP
+576 
-581 NWNVDNESVYTTET
+581 NVDNYKTLAFYAYINGINGSDLWGNINNVAMCNYFTLENGVYNT
-595 SIDFRLSRKRLGLG
+595 SKIGFSISGYVAFRVPRELLPDW
-609 TETTAD
+609 D
-615 ENKTAV
+615 ENSPSSKPWVNWLKKKKEEGKPVRIRYV
-621 LKFLETTPLHCLVEL
+621 LA
-636 NTPIER
+636 TPIER

-648 IAAYESIVTHNDT
+648 ISAYESIVTHNDT

-755 EVGAVSQSDL
+755 EVGAISQSDL
-765 KQYVQVVERLPESG
+765 KQYVQVVESLPQSG

-863 APGVVDGDHPLPVDG
+863 APGVVDGDHPLPTDG

-981 YDKDQ
+981 YNKDQ

-1000 VDALKTEVN
+1000 VDALKTEVD

-1029 AEIDAKLKT
+1029 AEIDSKLKT

-1049 ATVDSKIDTAKGEIE
+1049 ATVDSKINTAKGEIE

-1093 TAVGSGGTAS
+1093 TAIGSGGTAS
-1103 AEAIAKAKQEAINA
+1103 AEAIAKAKQEAITA
-1117 SKQYTDSQLQVTEF
+1117 SKQYTDSQLLVTEF

>member
-1 MFQYQDFESSGNP
+1 MLD
-14 ILIQNETTAL
+14 
-24 SPIINEL
+24 
-31 HIYGGS
+31 
-37 YQNKI
+37 
-42 TGSQLLNPS
+42 PS

-73 INGTLEEGK
+73 INGTLEKGK
-82 RSTFQLGDYID
+82 NSTFQLGDYID

-118 GTPNDYVGDVTVDKK
+118 GTPNDYRNDVTVDKK
-133 RMTYIKCYIQ
+133 RMAYIKCYVQ
-143 FTQKYPPTKTHLFPM
+143 FNQKYPPQKTHLFPM
-158 LNEGTVVKPFEH
+158 LNEGTVVKPFEP

-204 AMNMDFWLGKGTA
+204 AMNMDFWLGKSTA

-232 LSVDQNNMYRNY
+232 LSVDQNNMHKNY

-264 PNKLFGNSV
+264 PNKLFGNSG
-273 TSSTNVLT
+273 SSFTNVLT
-281 KHTFRTSDKPL
+281 KHTFRTSDKPF
-292 YFNLYVGNGW
+292 YFNLYVGNSW
-302 AIDECLKI
+302 SNDEYLKI

-324 EQVLPWEPFTNGQQ
+324 DQVLPWEPFTNGQQ

-347 NLNVTGKNLIDYTKA
+347 NLNVTGKNLLKPNLYYTYYEFPLKANTVMTLMTNGKPSQGGNIKFSATDGSIVWFAIDAGQTRVCRSIGNKDVKGFYNALNVGDGLEYMFSVGDIKNYT
-362 KGDADIQ
+362 
-369 FVDGG
+369 
-374 FIVGGDERNR
+374 
-384 IISLPCNIQKG
+384 P
-395 KSYTIDFKENHLLEN
+395 YID
-410 NNVKCYLPGGK
+410 
-421 YSVSG
+421 
-426 NAPQQYGIEKTRPF
+426 
-440 IANDDYT
+440 
-447 AFGIYYDLEI
+447 
-457 NSVSKSEVTD
+457 
-467 ICLVKTG
+467 
-474 MDITYEPYHTPQSLT
+474 PQSLT
-489 ISTPNGLPGI
+489 VSTPNGLPGI
-499 PVKNGGNY
+499 PVKTDGNY
-507 TDSSGQR
+507 TDSNGQQ
-514 WICDEIDLE
+514 WVCDEIDY
-523 RGKYVQRVKDFTI
+523 GHKKYVQRIKIDQVTLKKDLYPLTAAGYRYTKNNFNDTHPNYKEVLSDKFMYHSNAGETVNGVTVEGI
-536 NQNTNISTLMGIYG
+536 RMSPSYYTLVAFYKSDQ
-550 APEKDT
+550 PE
-556 ILARYL
+556 
-562 DRTIKK
+562 
-568 NGAILCRE
+568 
-576 LIYIP
+576 
-581 NWNVDNESVYTTET
+581 ESV
-595 SIDFRLSRKRLGLG
+595 
-609 TETTAD
+609 ETTIFYIL
-615 ENKTAV
+615 EN
-621 LKFLETTPLHCLVEL
+621 
-636 NTPIER
+636 PIKR

-648 IAAYESIVTHNDT
+648 ISAYESIVTHNDT

-755 EVGAVSQSDL
+755 EVGAISQSDL

-1093 TAVGSGGTAS
+1093 TAIGSGGTAS

>member
-1 MFQYQDFESSGNP
+1 MFRYEDFESSGNP
-14 ILIQNETTAL
+14 ILIENESPDL
-24 SPIINEL
+24 PLPIINGMS
-31 HIYGGS
+31 IYGRSTQKVFKGVQLFNPFDQTIVKDGLTITKNKDASHISVDGTATASGYIELSKPFKMKASTS
-37 YQNKI
+37 YILKIDSTHQFENIYVKIFNKDQSHVGDYLWIGKNATIISVTTLPDTI
-42 TGSQLLNPS
+42 TSDMNCIVCASYKRGMSCRCGINHIRLFEGNKDYGWEPYTDGINAPS
-51 LFEDNKTD
+51 LALASEIVNNGNDN
-59 GGITYTKQKDGSII
+59 S
-73 INGTLEEGK
+73 
-82 RSTFQLGDYID
+82 
-93 SLEDGKHYIYKSDS
+93 
-107 DAGVLN
+107 LN
-113 IGYND
+113 IHITNKNLLKGRLYYTNYSNGIALVETDEQVSLPFSPIHETKGIGYVVECTS
-118 GTPNDYVGDVTVDKK
+118 GT
-133 RMTYIKCYIQ
+133 Q
-143 FTQKYPPTKTHLFPM
+143 
-158 LNEGTVVKPFEH
+158 
-170 YTGGKTSPSPEIP
+170 
-183 AEIINK
+183 
-189 GSVMTTGKQL
+189 
-199 WDNEA
+199 
-204 AMNMDFWLGKGTA
+204 
-217 YKHANLNLKPNTTYT
+217 YT
-232 LSVDQNNMYRNY
+232 LSV
-244 KPEYAGNFA
+244 
-253 FYIGETEDAAN
+253 TN
-264 PNKLFGNSV
+264 PNKNWWLGIAEYPDLEAAHNHINSIGYVQLGYSNSV
-273 TSSTNVLT
+273 KYTAFSDGVLVCAIAGAWTDGKTNL
-281 KHTFRTSDKPL
+281 HTCTES
-292 YFNLYVGNGW
+292 
-302 AIDECLKI
+302 
-310 AFTELLQNIMLVEG
+310 ELLQ
-324 EQVLPWEPFTNGQQ
+324 
-338 IVNPYAGKI
+338 
-347 NLNVTGKNLIDYTKA
+347 
-362 KGDADIQ
+362 
-369 FVDGG
+369 
-374 FIVGGDERNR
+374 
-384 IISLPCNIQKG
+384 
-395 KSYTIDFKENHLLEN
+395 LE
-410 NNVKCYLPGGK
+410 YG
-421 YSVSG
+421 S
-426 NAPQQYGIEKTRPF
+426 NAT
-440 IANDDYT
+440 
-447 AFGIYYDLEI
+447 
-457 NSVSKSEVTD
+457 
-467 ICLVKTG
+467 
-474 MDITYEPYHTPQSLT
+474 TYEPPSNRDQT
-489 ISTPNGLPGI
+489 INLRTPNGLPGL
-499 PVKNGGNY
+499 PVSVGGNY
-507 TDSSGQR
+507 TDKNSQQ
-514 WICDEIDLE
+514 WVCDEVDYG
-523 RGKYVQRVKDFTI
+523 RKKYTQRVNKVSLKATSSVGS
-536 NQNTNISTLMGIYG
+536 NQAGTDSY
-550 APEKDT
+550 
-556 ILARYL
+556 
-562 DRTIKK
+562 
-568 NGAILCRE
+568 
-576 LIYIP
+576 
-581 NWNVDNESVYTTET
+581 V
-595 SIDFRLSRKRLGLG
+595 FRLNEVLDAPVSNYASIMSNVLYNTGNKTVNSIRLGANDKNIYCYLG
-609 TETTAD
+609 EKYKNMSIEEVDKILQSKNAYAIYPL
-615 ENKTAV
+615 EN
-621 LKFLETTPLHCLVEL
+621 
-636 NTPIER
+636 PIER

-755 EVGAVSQSDL
+755 EVGAISQSDL
-765 KQYVQVVERLPESG
+765 KQYVQVVESLPQSG

-922 QANVDGAVTSTATTS
+922 QANVDGAVTSTAATS

-972 HANKTILDS
+972 HANKDILDS
-981 YDKDQ
+981 YNKNQ

-1000 VDALKTEVN
+1000 VDALKTEVD

-1021 GITDAYTE
+1021 GIADAYTE
-1029 AEIDAKLKT
+1029 AEIDSKLKT

-1049 ATVDSKIDTAKGEIE
+1049 ATVDSKISTAKGEIE

-1093 TAVGSGGTAS
+1093 TAIGSGGTAS

>member
-24 SPIINEL
+24 PPPIINEL

-59 GGITYTKQKDGSII
+59 GGITYTTQKDGSII
-73 INGTLEEGK
+73 INGNLEVGK
-82 RSTFQLGDYID
+82 NSTFQLGDYID

-118 GTPNDYVGDVTVDKK
+118 GTPNDYRNEVTVDKK

-143 FTQKYPPTKTHLFPM
+143 FTQKYPPKKTHLFPM
-158 LNEGTVVKPFEH
+158 FNEGTVVKPFEP

-183 AEIINK
+183 AEIVNK

-204 AMNMDFWLGKGTA
+204 AMNMDFWTKEDTSYLYTDLK
-217 YKHANLNLKPNTTYT
+217 LKPNTTYT
-232 LSVDQNNMYRNY
+232 LSVGLNNMYKNY
-244 KPEYAGNFA
+244 NENYNSGKFA
-253 FYIGETEDAAN
+253 FYIGE
-264 PNKLFGNSV
+264 NKGTYIGNSMFGN
-273 TSSTNVLT
+273 TNVT
-281 KHTFRTSDKPL
+281 QSEVKKYVTFRTSSNPF
-292 YFNLYVGNGW
+292 YFNINLYSKTS
-302 AIDECLKI
+302 ESLQI

-324 EQVLPWEPFTNGQQ
+324 DQVLPWEPFTNGQQ
-338 IVNPYAGKI
+338 IVNPYAGEI

-362 KGDADIQ
+362 EGDTAVR
-369 FVDGG
+369 FVEGG
-374 FIVGGDERNR
+374 FIVGGDNSHR
-384 IISLPCNIQKG
+384 IVSVPFKFKKG
-395 KSYTIDFKENHLLEN
+395 ESYTVTFKEKFLLGSEDTRI
-410 NNVKCYLPGGK
+410 YLPGNR

-426 NAPQQYGIEKTRPF
+426 SAPQQYGILLNKPF
-440 IANDDYT
+440 IPQDEYT
-447 AFGIYYDLEI
+447 AIGFYIDRDVATNSKNEITDL
-457 NSVSKSEVTD
+457 
-467 ICLVKTG
+467 CLVKTG

-489 ISTPNGLPGI
+489 VSTPNGLPGV
-499 PVKNGGNY
+499 PVDKDGNY
-507 TDSSGQR
+507 TDQNGQQ
-514 WICDEIDLE
+514 WVCDEIDLG
-523 RGKYVQRVKDFTI
+523 RGKYVQRVAIEKNNDGWRLKPSSDTKGRFFHYDKF
-536 NQNTNISTLMGIYG
+536 TNIFSNALKKSLCNIASFTSWGSPVNDKYAFALNGNDIYFS
-550 APEKDT
+550 PPK
-556 ILARYL
+556 
-562 DRTIKK
+562 
-568 NGAILCRE
+568 
-576 LIYIP
+576 
-581 NWNVDNESVYTTET
+581 
-595 SIDFRLSRKRLGLG
+595 G
-609 TETTAD
+609 TEITA
-615 ENKTAV
+615 E
-621 LKFLETTPLHCLVEL
+621 EL
-636 NTPIER
+636 NAKLNSLSFPVVVVGELATPIER
-642 DLTPEE
+642 DLTSEE

-661 TVISNNENCN
+661 TIISNNENCN
-671 MKITYTKGVLMPKYD
+671 MKIKYKKGVIMPKYD

-746 PSGGGYTLE
+746 PSSGGYTLE

-842 GSDEVAVKSYVDG
+842 NSDEVAVKSYVDG

-912 QTNNSDFMVV
+912 KLNNADFMVV
-922 QANVDGAVTSTATTS
+922 QANVDGAVTSTSTTS

-957 VNISSLNDVISKAHT
+957 VNISSLNDAISKSHT

-981 YDKDQ
+981 YNKNQ
-986 TQLLADAAATAQSK
+986 TQLLADAAATAQGK
-1000 VDALKTEVN
+1000 VDTLKTEVD
-1009 KKANKATTLAGY
+1009 KKANKSTTLAGY

-1029 AEIDAKLKT
+1029 AEIDSKLKT
-1038 ITDNVNTKVDA
+1038 ITENVNTKVDA
-1049 ATVDSKIDTAKGEIE
+1049 VTVDSKIDTAKGEIE

-1093 TAVGSGGTAS
+1093 TAIGSGGTAS

-1117 SKQYTDSQLQVTEF
+1117 SKQYTDSQLLVTEF

>member
-1 MFQYQDFESSGNP
+1 M
-14 ILIQNETTAL
+14 
-24 SPIINEL
+24 SP
-31 HIYGGS
+31 S
-37 YQNKI
+37 Y
-42 TGSQLLNPS
+42 
-51 LFEDNKTD
+51 
-59 GGITYTKQKDGSII
+59 YT
-73 INGTLEEGK
+73 LVA
-82 RSTFQLGDYID
+82 F
-93 SLEDGKHYIYKSDS
+93 YKSD
-107 DAGVLN
+107 
-113 IGYND
+113 
-118 GTPNDYVGDVTVDKK
+118 
-133 RMTYIKCYIQ
+133 Q
-143 FTQKYPPTKTHLFPM
+143 
-158 LNEGTVVKPFEH
+158 
-170 YTGGKTSPSPEIP
+170 PE
-183 AEIINK
+183 E
-189 GSVMTTGKQL
+189 SVETTI
-199 WDNEA
+199 
-204 AMNMDFWLGKGTA
+204 
-217 YKHANLNLKPNTTYT
+217 
-232 LSVDQNNMYRNY
+232 
-244 KPEYAGNFA
+244 
-253 FYIGETEDAAN
+253 FYI
-264 PNKLFGNSV
+264 
-273 TSSTNVLT
+273 
-281 KHTFRTSDKPL
+281 
-292 YFNLYVGNGW
+292 
-302 AIDECLKI
+302 
-310 AFTELLQNIMLVEG
+310 
-324 EQVLPWEPFTNGQQ
+324 
-338 IVNPYAGKI
+338 
-347 NLNVTGKNLIDYTKA
+347 
-362 KGDADIQ
+362 
-369 FVDGG
+369 
-374 FIVGGDERNR
+374 
-384 IISLPCNIQKG
+384 
-395 KSYTIDFKENHLLEN
+395 LEN
-410 NNVKCYLPGGK
+410 
-421 YSVSG
+421 
-426 NAPQQYGIEKTRPF
+426 
-440 IANDDYT
+440 
-447 AFGIYYDLEI
+447 
-457 NSVSKSEVTD
+457 
-467 ICLVKTG
+467 
-474 MDITYEPYHTPQSLT
+474 
-489 ISTPNGLPGI
+489 
-499 PVKNGGNY
+499 
-507 TDSSGQR
+507 
-514 WICDEIDLE
+514 
-523 RGKYVQRVKDFTI
+523 
-536 NQNTNISTLMGIYG
+536 
-550 APEKDT
+550 
-556 ILARYL
+556 
-562 DRTIKK
+562 
-568 NGAILCRE
+568 
-576 LIYIP
+576 
-581 NWNVDNESVYTTET
+581 
-595 SIDFRLSRKRLGLG
+595 
-609 TETTAD
+609 
-615 ENKTAV
+615 
-621 LKFLETTPLHCLVEL
+621 
-636 NTPIER
+636 PIER

-648 IAAYESIVTHNDT
+648 IATYESIVTHNDT

-755 EVGAVSQSDL
+755 EVGAISQSDL